1 MLGLLSYGV
10 VVCVA
15 VFDGVYYLML
25 VFVLIVL
32 IVIFVIVILHQIDI
46 EQFILVQCSYRD
58 IVCLLI
64 YVDIHDWIA

>member
-25 VFVLIVL
+25 LFVLIVV
-32 IVIFVIVILHQIDI
+32 IVIVVFVIVILYQIDI
-46 EQFILVQCSYRD
+46 EQFILV
-58 IVCLLI
+58 
-64 YVDIHDWIA
+64 